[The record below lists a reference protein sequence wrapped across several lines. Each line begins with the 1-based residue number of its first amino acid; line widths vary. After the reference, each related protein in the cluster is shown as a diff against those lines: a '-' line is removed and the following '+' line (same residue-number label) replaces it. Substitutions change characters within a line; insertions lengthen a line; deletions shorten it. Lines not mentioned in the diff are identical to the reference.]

1 MNETMTTL
9 LNRRSIRTFKADQ
22 ITDDELNAVLEAGK
36 FAPSGANQQS
46 ALFVVVQDRKTRET
60 LSAMN
65 RAVNGGDADPYYG
78 APTVILVFADT
89 AKVTPVEDAAWR
101 WATCSTP
108 LTLSAW
114 APAGSTGSARCSPV
128 TRARHCSRSG
138 AWRATTSAWEPASS
152 VTPTANV
159 RRRPRARTVSS

>member
-9 LNRRSIRTFKADQ
+9 LNRRRHSHEFKADQ

-65 RAVNGGDADPYYG
+65 RAVNGGDAVR
-78 APTVILVFADT
+78 TT
-89 AKVTPVEDAAWR
+89 A
-101 WATCSTP
+101 
-108 LTLSAW
+108 
-114 APAGSTGSARCSPV
+114 
-128 TRARHCSRSG
+128 
-138 AWRATTSAWEPASS
+138 
-152 VTPTANV
+152 
-159 RRRPRARTVSS
+159 RRP